1 MKNFFS
7 TYSGFLLKKYLDQA
21 DLVLNT
27 QSELGFMLIRYAEV
41 LLTYAE
47 AKVEL
52 NQIDASVL
60 NLDAYNYAWI
70 ENTKTGVK
78 YDLNSAIAIEG
89 QAQTT
94 NKDYVLRLSKTKQN
108 SSISETILESDLVI
122 FSTEN
127 TINFKSTNSDY
138 DLKEVLIYDMTGKL
152 MQIQTGLYVSPASMA
167 NMDVTNLPAGVYIVQ
182 ATDQQGRVI
191 SKKLIK

>member
-60 NLDAYNYAWI
+60 N
-70 ENTKTGVK
+70 
-78 YDLNSAIAIEG
+78 
-89 QAQTT
+89 
-94 NKDYVLRLSKTKQN
+94 
-108 SSISETILESDLVI
+108 TI
-122 FSTEN
+122 
-127 TINFKSTNSDY
+127 
-138 DLKEVLIYDMTGKL
+138 G
-152 MQIQTGLYVSPASMA
+152 
-167 NMDVTNLPAGVYIVQ
+167 
-182 ATDQQGRVI
+182 
-191 SKKLIK
+191 